1 MNTWNTSDAINGG
14 DMPTSVRLPEE
25 AEKRLNNLAAA
36 TGRTKAFY
44 IKEAILSQLDELED
58 VYLAERSLE
67 RIRKG
72 EERTYSI
79 NEVEKDLGLAS

>member
-1 MNTWNTSDAINGG
+1 
-14 DMPTSVRLPEE
+14 MPTSVRLPKD
-25 AEKRLNNLAAA
+25 AEKRLNELAAV

-58 VYLAERSLE
+58 VYLAAGSLE

-72 EERTYSI
+72 EERTYTI
-79 NEVEKDLGLAS
+79 DEVEKDLGLAG